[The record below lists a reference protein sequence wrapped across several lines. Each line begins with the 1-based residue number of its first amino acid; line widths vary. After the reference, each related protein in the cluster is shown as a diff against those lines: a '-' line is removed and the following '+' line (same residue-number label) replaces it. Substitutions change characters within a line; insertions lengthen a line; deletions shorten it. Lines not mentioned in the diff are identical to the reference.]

1 MFADRGSFYRYA
13 AVLGLITGVVFAGG
27 YYSSVAI
34 QHFADQGF
42 DNFPVIRWLHLPH
55 LIHATVC
62 SVLLGFILT
71 MSFLL
76 LICPIATLAGEEESP
91 YVIVRMKVLCAFV
104 FLGDVYFTVDVLH
117 SAFAD
122 R

>member
-13 AVLGLITGVVFAGG
+13 AVLGLTTGVVYAAA
-27 YYSSVAI
+27 YHSSVAI
-34 QHFADQGF
+34 QNFADKGF
-42 DNFPVIRWLHLPH
+42 ANFPVIQWLHLPH
-55 LIHATVC
+55 VIHATVC

-71 MSFLL
+71 MSFLM
-76 LICPIATLAGEEESP
+76 LICPIATLAGDDESP
-91 YVIVRMKVLCAFV
+91 YVIVRMKVLCALV
-104 FLGDVYFTVDVLH
+104 FLGDVYVTVDILY

>member
-1 MFADRGSFYRYA
+1 MFANRGAFYRSA
-13 AVLGLITGVVFAGG
+13 AVLGLVTGVVFAVG
-27 YYSSVAI
+27 YRSSVAI

-42 DNFPVIRWLHLPH
+42 ENVPVIQWLHVPPV
-55 LIHATVC
+55 IHATAC
-62 SVLLGFILT
+62 SVLLGFILST
-71 MSFLL
+71 SFLM
-76 LICPIATLAGEEESP
+76 LICPIATLAGNDESP
-91 YVIVRMKVLCAFV
+91 YVIVRMKVLCALV